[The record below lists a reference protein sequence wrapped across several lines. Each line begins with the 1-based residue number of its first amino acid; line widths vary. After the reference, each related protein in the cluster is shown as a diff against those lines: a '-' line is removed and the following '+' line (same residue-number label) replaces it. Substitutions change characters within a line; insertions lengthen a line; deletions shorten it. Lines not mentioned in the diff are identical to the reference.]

1 MKNTGTKD
9 YSLKRLRV
17 TLLITSVIVSFIVI
31 YATFILMDEYNLNF
45 KELIN
50 KSARKMTIV
59 EQDQRLISYLARHSN
74 LIAPNNISSPT
85 PKLFLKGLR
94 FWDGKVSPEFY
105 QERITSLQKNS
116 AGYSINC
123 QSERIN
129 NILNCYLFNAEQ
141 FHLKRLENAL
151 LNYNF
156 VLPKEVSEYG
166 NAWHFAMIYDLASAS
181 PFFSADTSRVLNRKM
196 SSLLTSYLTLLDGK
210 SSSLWHGRSS
220 LIANAFL
227 LATMLPKENN
237 AYKKQYARAYG
248 YMSDLHRALS
258 TTEVWPEGYN
268 YWINARA
275 FQLILSLSAFSNAQ
289 PDEKT
294 QANVNH
300 TIYRIGLWHVY
311 LTRPDTKMEGWGDEG
326 PRIDLK
332 DETTKV
338 IDLVAQITNKAIFK
352 KYAKLI
358 RHKYGKTSYYKGY
371 RWMLPLLWHEADI
384 RGEEISMPTSELF
397 GKNYVN
403 QMSVRSDWS
412 PNATFLSFR
421 SGHSFSHHQH
431 YDAGH
436 FSIFKGAPLAL
447 NSSVYNGS
455 IKAKNRINYS
465 IRTIAKN
472 SLLIQKPNEKVKP
485 NHLFEKNVA
494 EGGQRLAI
502 PTGSSIYSFDNW
514 QQNLYQGMHLEG
526 GELINYKYEPSVFTS
541 ITTDLTNAY
550 NSIRFDESN
559 SGGKVQRVERTLT
572 YLDALDIIF
581 VYDNV
586 HTTSPSFKVK
596 WLLHTINKP
605 EFKHL
610 SLLKGNDDDGI
621 LETSASNGIISNGD
635 STMRIDILSPELS
648 NTHLVGGPN
657 YKFYVEV
664 DGDDSKLDG
673 TNMETSKDFK
683 WFENPEWR
691 MEVSPQQSQMNNHFM
706 IAMQPRIVKL
716 NTKVITPDKTRSS
729 GVQAQIFD
737 NILLVWNMFE
747 TRANVELPRAIKYIA
762 FFSNKK
768 RKIKIKSQ
776 DIDLTIPL
784 QLGFN
789 YIELP
794 KNTSYNIAFN
804 GLL

>member
-1 MKNTGTKD
+1 MKK
-9 YSLKRLRV
+9 LRI
-17 TLLITSVIVSFIVI
+17 TLLTTSVIVIFIAI
-31 YATFILMDEYNLNF
+31 YATFSLMDEYNLTF
-45 KELIN
+45 KEFIN
-50 KSARKMTIV
+50 KSARKLTIID
-59 EQDQRLISYLARHSN
+59 QDERLVNYPARYSN
-74 LIAPNNISSPT
+74 LVVPHNSGSPT
-85 PKLFLKGLR
+85 PKLFLKELR
-94 FWDGKVSPEFY
+94 FWNGKVSPKFY
-105 QERITSLQKNS
+105 QERITSLQKNH

-123 QSERIN
+123 QSTSIN
-129 NILNCYLFNAEQ
+129 EILNCYLFNAEQ
-141 FHLKRLENAL
+141 FHFKRLENAL
-151 LNYNF
+151 LNYKF
-156 VLPKEVSEYG
+156 ILPKEESEYG
-166 NAWHFAMIYDLASAS
+166 NAWHFVMIYDLASAS
-181 PFFSADTSRVLNRKM
+181 PSFSADIRRALNRKM
-196 SSLLTSYLTLLDGK
+196 STLLTSYLTLLDGEA
-210 SSSLWHGRSS
+210 SSLWHGRSS

-227 LATMLPKENN
+227 LATMLPKDINL
-237 AYKKQYARAYG
+237 YKKQYARAFG
-248 YMSDLHRALS
+248 YMSDLYRALS

-275 FQLILSLSAFSNAQ
+275 FQLILALSAFSNAQ
-289 PDEKT
+289 PDEKL
-294 QANVNH
+294 QADVKH

-332 DETTKV
+332 DETAKV
-338 IDLVAQITNKAIFK
+338 IDLIAQITNKIVFR
-352 KYAKLI
+352 KYSRLI
-358 RHKYGKTSYYKGY
+358 RQKYGKTSYYKGY
-371 RWMLPLLWHEADI
+371 RWMLPLLWHEPEISD
-384 RGEEISMPTSELF
+384 EEISIPTSELF

-403 QMSVRSDWS
+403 QMSVRSNWS

-421 SGHSFSHHQH
+421 SGHLFSHHQH

-455 IKAKNRINYS
+455 TKTKNRLNYS

-472 SLLIQKPNEKVKP
+472 SLLIQKPDEKVKP
-485 NHLFEKNVA
+485 NHLFEQNVA
-494 EGGQRLAI
+494 GGGQRLSI

-526 GELINYKYEPSVFTS
+526 GELLNYKYEPGVFTS

-572 YLDALDIIF
+572 YLEALDIIF
-581 VYDNV
+581 VYDNIR
-586 HTTSPSFKVK
+586 TTSSFFKVK

-610 SLLKGNDDDGI
+610 SLLKGNSNDGI
-621 LETSASNGIISNGD
+621 LETSANNGIISNGD

-673 TNMETSKDFK
+673 INMKTSKDLR

-691 MEVSPQQSQMNNHFM
+691 MEVSPQQSRMNNHFM
-706 IAMQPRIVKL
+706 IAMQPRIGKL
-716 NTKVITPDKTRSS
+716 NAKVITPDKTKSS
-729 GVQAQIFD
+729 GAQAQLFD

-747 TRANVELPRAIKYIA
+747 TRANVVFPRAIKYIA

-768 RKIKIKSQ
+768 QKVNIKSQ
-776 DIDLTIPL
+776 GIDLIIDI

-789 YIELP
+789 YIKLP
-794 KNTSYNIAFN
+794 KSALYKIAFTL
-804 GLL
+804 GGKL

>member
-1 MKNTGTKD
+1 MN
-9 YSLKRLRV
+9 
-17 TLLITSVIVSFIVI
+17 
-31 YATFILMDEYNLNF
+31 EYNLTF
-45 KELIN
+45 KEFIN
-50 KSARKMTIV
+50 KSARKLTIIG
-59 EQDQRLISYLARHSN
+59 QDERLVNYPARHSN
-74 LIAPNNISSPT
+74 LIVANNSDSPS
-85 PKLFLKGLR
+85 PKLFLKDLR
-94 FWDGKVSPEFY
+94 LWDGKVPPKFY
-105 QERITSLQKNS
+105 QKRIKALQNVH

-123 QSERIN
+123 QSADIN
-129 NILNCYLFNAEQ
+129 DILNCYLFNAKP
-141 FHLKRLENAL
+141 FHLERLEKAL

-166 NAWHFAMIYDLASAS
+166 NAWHFVMIYDLASAS
-181 PFFSADTSRVLNRKM
+181 PLFSVDTSRSLNKKISM
-196 SSLLTSYLTLLDGK
+196 LLTSYLRLLDGEA
-210 SSSLWHGRSS
+210 SSLWHGRSS

-275 FQLILSLSAFSNAQ
+275 FQLILALSAFSNAQ
-289 PDEKT
+289 PDEKR
-294 QANVNH
+294 QADVNH
-300 TIYRIGLWHVY
+300 TIYRIGLWHIY
-311 LTRPDTKMEGWGDEG
+311 LTRPDIKMEGWGDEG

-332 DETTKV
+332 DETAKV
-338 IDLVAQITNKAIFK
+338 IDLIAQITNKPIFA
-352 KYAKLI
+352 KYSRLI

-371 RWMLPLLWHEADI
+371 RWMLPLLWSEPEMID
-384 RGEEISMPTSELF
+384 EEISIPTSELF
-397 GKNYVN
+397 GKHYVN

-412 PNATFLSFR
+412 ANATFLTFR
-421 SGHSFSHHQH
+421 SGHLFSHHQH

-455 IKAKNRINYS
+455 TKAKNRLNYS

-485 NHLFEKNVA
+485 NHLFEQNVA

-526 GELINYKYEPSVFTS
+526 GKLLNYKDEPGVFTS
-541 ITTDLTNAY
+541 ITTDLTNTY

-559 SGGKVQRVERTLT
+559 SGGKVRRVERTLT

-581 VYDNV
+581 VYDIV
-586 HTTSPSFKVK
+586 RTTSSSFKVK

-605 EFKHL
+605 EFKYL
-610 SLLKGNDDDGI
+610 SLLKGSDNDGI
-621 LETSASNGIISNGD
+621 LETSANNGIISNGD
-635 STMRIDILSPELS
+635 SYMRIDILSPELS
-648 NTHLVGGPN
+648 STHLVGGPN

-664 DGDDSKLDG
+664 DGDDSTLDG
-673 TNMETSKDFK
+673 IDMRTPKDLR
-683 WFENPEWR
+683 WFDNPEWR
-691 MEVSPQQSQMNNHFM
+691 MEVSPQQSRINNHFM
-706 IAMQPRIVKL
+706 IAMQPRIKKL
-716 NTKVITPDKTRSS
+716 NAKVIKPEKVGAN

-737 NILLVWNMFE
+737 NILLVWDIYE
-747 TRANVELPRAIKYIA
+747 TRANIVLSKTVKKIA
-762 FFSNKK
+762 LFSNKK
-768 RKIKIKSQ
+768 QKLKVENQ
-776 DIDLTIPL
+776 DIGLTIDL

-794 KNTSYNIAFN
+794 KSTLDNITLILGGNF
-804 GLL
+804 